1 MRIVLAPFSGET
13 HDRAALADAAHGS
26 QPLPAQTIGLF
37 VRLDPVDAIGVPQ
50 GNPGA
55 TVEQGTRSATAS
67 RNERV
72 ALARQIS
79 DGAWAPADAAP
90 ADRRAGAAMATGHR
104 QEVIGAEDVLRAW
117 RGRRGMPAWSPADR
131 CCLHR

>member
-13 HDRAALADAAHGS
+13 YDRAALADAARGA
-26 QPLPAQTIGLF
+26 QPFPEQTIGLF
-37 VRLDPVDAIGVPQ
+37 VRLGPVDAIGVSQ
-50 GNPGA
+50 GIPA
-55 TVEQGTRSATAS
+55 ETVEQGTRSARAS
-67 RNERV
+67 RNERA

-79 DGAWAPADAAP
+79 DGARASADAAL

-117 RGRRGMPAWSPADR
+117 RGRRGMPALVAR
-131 CCLHR
+131 

>member
-13 HDRAALADAAHGS
+13 HDRAALADAAHGP

-37 VRLDPVDAIGVPQ
+37 VRLEPGRCDRRVPRHPGGDGGAGDALGQ
-50 GNPGA
+50 
-55 TVEQGTRSATAS
+55 AS
-67 RNERV
+67 RNERA

-79 DGAWAPADAAP
+79 DGARASADAAL

-117 RGRRGMPAWSPADR
+117 RGRRGMPALVA
-131 CCLHR
+131 H

>member
-13 HDRAALADAAHGS
+13 YDRAAFAGAAHGAERF
-26 QPLPAQTIGLF
+26 PGPTIGLS

-50 GNPGA
+50 GMPA
-55 TVEQGTRSATAS
+55 ETVEQGTRSARAS
-67 RNERV
+67 RNERA

-79 DGAWAPADAAP
+79 DGAWASADAAP
-90 ADRRAGAAMATGHR
+90 ADRRAGAAMATGHP

-117 RGRRGMPAWSPADR
+117 RGRRGMPALVAR
-131 CCLHR
+131 